1 MRTIPT
7 PMHAPFLLLLRCFES
22 GRCSNCSC
30 VEGFRP
36 IYENIYPFGIVLLE
50 LGDGCINCLPHFID
64 GLLDAEVDGF
74 CFEVLMVLGVL
85 SDAGGAERHEAAFW
99 MGLVVLSL
107 QKFVMA

>member
-1 MRTIPT
+1 
-7 PMHAPFLLLLRCFES
+7 MHHFFCFCDALSKE
-22 GRCSNCSC
+22 C
-30 VEGFRP
+30 VP
-36 IYENIYPFGIVLLE
+36 IIHALKDFALKYKKTYSFGIVLFQ
-50 LGDGCINCLPHFID
+50 LGDGRVYCLPHFID

-99 MGLVVLSL
+99 MGAVVLSL